1 MTRGSLP
8 SARSLPFATMPH
20 PLEAVL
26 GHAFRD
32 PALLPAALTHPS
44 VATCAAASY
53 ERMEFLGDAVL
64 GMVVCE
70 ALYAR
75 FPDQAEG
82 DLTQTKS
89 EVVSRKVCAEVAQ
102 MLGLPGHMTLGKSVD
117 AGAVPASIAAA
128 GMEAVIGALYL
139 DGGLEAAR
147 RFILAHFTAAIE
159 RAAGTTHRNNWKAV
173 LQHRAQKENAG
184 VPQYRIVAERGPE
197 HAKTFEVCASLGGR
211 AFASAMAKTKK
222 DAEQAAAKVALEEL
236 GWGE

>member
-1 MTRGSLP
+1 
-8 SARSLPFATMPH
+8 MPH
-20 PLEAVL
+20 PLETIL
-26 GHAFRD
+26 GHAFKD

-64 GMVVCE
+64 GLVVCQ
-70 ALYAR
+70 ALYER

-102 MLGLPGHMTLGKSVD
+102 SLGLPKHMTLGKSVD

-128 GMEAVIGALYL
+128 VMEAAIGALYL

-147 RFILAHFTAAIE
+147 RFILAHFSPAIE
-159 RAAGTTHRNNWKAV
+159 RAAGTPHRNNWKAI
-173 LQHRAQKENAG
+173 LQHRAQKEGAG
-184 VPQYRIVAERGPE
+184 VPHYRIVAERGPE
-197 HAKTFEVCASLGGR
+197 HAKTFEVR
-211 AFASAMAKTKK
+211 AVLADRPFGSATAKTKK
-222 DAEQAAAKVALEEL
+222 DAEQAAARAALAEL
-236 GWGE
+236 GWGDGETADRL